1 MTSNR
6 NGASS
11 SSASG
16 VNRENAVPSFTV
28 NKISDSKAECL
39 FEFDSSVVTENKA
52 LNDFADVA
60 RQSGKTVTISGY
72 TDKVGSDEY
81 NQWLSDRRAQAI
93 RAYLVKRG
101 VSSDKINASGYG
113 VCKTYPTNAENRR
126 ADISLE

>member
-1 MTSNR
+1 MTSGR

-16 VNRENAVPSFTV
+16 VSGENAVPSFTV
-28 NKISDSKAECL
+28 NKVSDSKAECL
-39 FEFDSSVVTENKA
+39 FEFDSSVVTENKT
-52 LNDFADVA
+52 LNDIADAA
-60 RQSGKTVTISGY
+60 RQSGKAVTISGY

-126 ADISLE
+126 ADITLE